1 MEHNTHM
8 EIFDPTNLS
17 IRLSTETH
25 GFSRGVNI
33 TAELWY
39 DGKMISKDYVNIT
52 KSDIDGD
59 YNTW

>member
-1 MEHNTHM
+1 MEHNTLM
-8 EIFDPTNLS
+8 ETFDPIKLS

-39 DGKMISKDYVNIT
+39 DGKMISKDYVSIT
-52 KSDIDGD
+52 KSDIDSD
-59 YNTW
+59 TNVW